1 MAIRV
6 IVDSSEPQRINNP
19 GDIYC
24 SCACRGNLEKHD
36 DMKQYHFDELLEPV
50 VKHFEREFI
59 KQSWGGL
66 KSYDIKVRP
75 RKPYKKGFFN
85 IYFFIEGWKS
95 KTYVNSIVKQIKQ
108 TIPMEGGLY
117 TTYKNYNYE
126 GNPNRYGRKFS
137 VIEVEK
143 VPFWYISNLL
153 VQEDVNYLKDLM
165 NYKVVKNAEGDEKT
179 QAKEVIQALQNAGY
193 EALFV
198 GGAVRDKLMGL
209 EPKDYDIGSSATPEQ
224 VAEVVNNMEGYKY
237 VFGPEGDR
245 AKRALTSLI
254 NPPFGEQIEVTTFR
268 KEMYGKDRADIDA
281 IPAKT
286 FKEDSARRDL
296 TINALGE
303 TLDGEIID
311 YHNGRED
318 IEKGIVR
325 TVGSPDERFKED
337 PLRMIRAIRFAVKY
351 GFDIDKATWESIKK
365 NKELVN
371 DLSSRRRRDEI
382 GKVLVYPNG
391 FTLLMES
398 GILPTLMPEFRN
410 MKDYHHKLDYHPE
423 DTLYNHYIEAFN
435 KFTTIPNRTELGAWA
450 LLFHDIAKPQTA
462 QWNEEGGYH
471 TFYGHDKQGAKL
483 VLENYNNTK
492 GPFEFSKKELQ
503 AIAWTTDNHLGKFWE
518 MKKPLKVANLRNDEN
533 YPLLVEVVTGDTMGI
548 RRGGDEQLDARLKEI
563 DKITQEVNK
572 KKEKVG
578 NRPPDFAPRM
588 IKELGLQGKQISETL
603 NRIEEMVS
611 SGQVST
617 YDEALEV
624 LKSKNAENVFTN
636 YKLWGFVLSSAL
648 LYKMF
653 K

>member
-1 MAIRV
+1 MPTRIL
-6 IVDSSEPQRINNP
+6 VDSSEPQRINKP

-24 SCACRGNLEKHD
+24 SCACRGVLEKHD
-36 DMKQYHFDELLEPV
+36 DFKQVYFDELLEPAI
-50 VKHFEREFI
+50 VKLEEKFI
-59 KQSWGGL
+59 KPSWKL
-66 KSYDIKVRP
+66 NYYDIKIRP
-75 RKPYKKGFFN
+75 RKRFNKGFFN
-85 IYFFIEGWKS
+85 VYIFVEGLKNKRYAKMLNES
-95 KTYVNSIVKQIKQ
+95 VGKALFHNRM
-108 TIPMEGGLY
+108 PMILFHHF
-117 TTYKNYNYE
+117 NYE
-126 GNPNRYGRKFS
+126 GNPNKYDMGFW
-137 VIEVEK
+137 VITFEQVPISAITQFLSEEDAVELYK
-143 VPFWYISNLL
+143 
-153 VQEDVNYLKDLM
+153 LM
-165 NYKVVKNAEGDEKT
+165 NIPITKNAESDEKT
-179 QAKEVIQALQNAGY
+179 QAKEVIEALQNAGY

-237 VFGPEGDR
+237 LFGPEGDR

-325 TVGSPDERFKED
+325 TVGNPDERFKED

-351 GFDIDKATWESIKK
+351 NFDIDKTTWESIKK

-371 DLSSRRRRDEI
+371 DLSSKRRRDEI
-382 GKVLVYPNG
+382 GKALVYPNG

-462 QWNEEGGYH
+462 EWNEEGGYH
-471 TFYGHDKQGAKL
+471 TFYGHDKQGSKL
-483 VLENYNNTK
+483 VLENYNNTN

-503 AIAWTTDNHLGKFWE
+503 AIAWTTDNHLGRFWE
-518 MKKPLKVANLRNDEN
+518 MKKPIKVANLRNNEN

-588 IKELGLQGKQISETL
+588 IKELGLQGKQISDTL
-603 NRIEEMVS
+603 NKIEEMI
-611 SGQVST
+611 ST
-617 YDEALEV
+617 GVVNSYDEALEV
-624 LKSKNAENVFTN
+624 LKSKNAEGVFTN